1 MEIHITIAFHSS
13 RLRYIL
19 FLFLFFS
26 ALTIHAQSY
35 TKGVGIYPGD
45 PKENFSPSFR
55 IDSVHYRNLA
65 LYRPAYQSSAYDYN
79 LTAQLITDGI
89 IDTAL
94 PGWIV
99 ITTSSDGMLKRDGRE
114 HVLDRHASSTQNF
127 EDANAWLQ
135 VEMAGAYD
143 IPYVDSFSLSG
154 NLIIDTLLSAGHW
167 EVSISGSDD
176 AVKWNEL
183 AKASADTLPGESALA
198 NLAKRFPIDI
208 NKIPPEQ
215 MVFIRRFAPAN
226 RRIFQYSFKLDKPA
240 HYRYYRL
247 SANNPIAKTWS
258 ISDLG
263 MYRDGTAA
271 PIGGPYRFTSAWK
284 SA

>member
-1 MEIHITIAFHSS
+1 MRYNPLQKNTVAFRAVSS
-13 RLRYIL
+13 RATL

-114 HVLDRHASSTQNF
+114 HVLDRHASSAQNF
-127 EDANAWLQ
+127 EGANAWLQ

-154 NLIIDTLLSAGHW
+154 NVIIDTLLSPVHW
-167 EVSISGSDD
+167 EITVSGSDD
-176 AVKWNEL
+176 AVNWTEL
-183 AKASADTLPGESALA
+183 AKAS
-198 NLAKRFPIDI
+198 
-208 NKIPPEQ
+208 
-215 MVFIRRFAPAN
+215 
-226 RRIFQYSFKLDKPA
+226 
-240 HYRYYRL
+240 
-247 SANNPIAKTWS
+247 
-258 ISDLG
+258 
-263 MYRDGTAA
+263 
-271 PIGGPYRFTSAWK
+271 
-284 SA
+284 